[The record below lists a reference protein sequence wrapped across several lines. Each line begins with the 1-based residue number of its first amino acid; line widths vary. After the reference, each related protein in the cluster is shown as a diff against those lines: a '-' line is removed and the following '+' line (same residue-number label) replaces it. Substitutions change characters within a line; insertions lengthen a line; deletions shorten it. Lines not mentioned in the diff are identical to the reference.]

1 MTVKKTI
8 KKAKAPAKEK
18 VECVG
23 APPNGIAND
32 LSARI
37 EALQGSDADEI
48 LSVRRRQSSPVSDA
62 DRHAAAPR
70 SAIQHAEGHPLR
82 RALSQGVHHGWGL
95 HQRQGRRH
103 APVGLPR

>member
-37 EALQGSDADEI
+37 EALSQGSDADEI
-48 LSVRRRQSSPVSDA
+48 LSVRRRQSSPA
-62 DRHAAAPR
+62 G
-70 SAIQHAEGHPLR
+70 Q
-82 RALSQGVHHGWGL
+82 
-95 HQRQGRRH
+95 
-103 APVGLPR
+103 